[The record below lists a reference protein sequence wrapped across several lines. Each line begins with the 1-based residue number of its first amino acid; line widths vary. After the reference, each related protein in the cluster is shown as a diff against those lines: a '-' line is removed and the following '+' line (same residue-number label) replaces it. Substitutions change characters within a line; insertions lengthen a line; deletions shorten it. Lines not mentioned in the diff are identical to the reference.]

1 MKTALICHEDALL
14 DREGLV
20 RWLGSFS
27 EVKGVLVLR
36 EKRKRLWKRI
46 RHELRRSGVLGLLDV
61 FAFRIYSRIRL
72 RARDSAQEA
81 ALFDRLLAVDPPL
94 STAPVEKIVASP
106 NSPEAADFLASAAP
120 DILVARCKTLLRPEI
135 FSLARQGAFAFHPGI
150 CPEYRNAHGCFWAL
164 AQGDLGN
171 VGMTL
176 LKIDAGVD
184 TGPIYGQFRVPFQER
199 AESAHLIQLRSVFE
213 NLAPLRAA
221 LESFHA
227 GNAQPLDVAGRAS
240 ATWGQPR
247 LSTYLRWQRAARQ
260 RALEK

>member
-36 EKRKRLWKRI
+36 EKRKRFWKRI
-46 RHELRRSGVLGLLDV
+46 RHELKRSGILGLLDV
-61 FAFRIYSRIRL
+61 FAYRIYARTCL
-72 RARDSAQEA
+72 RTRDCAQEK
-81 ALFDRLLAVDPPL
+81 ALLSRVLSAYPPVYP
-94 STAPVEKIVASP
+94 TPVELLTASP
-106 NSPEAADFLASAAP
+106 NSQEAADFLAALDA

-135 FSLARQGAFAFHPGI
+135 FSLAKRGAFAFHPGI

-164 AQGDLGN
+164 AKGELGK

-176 LKIDAGVD
+176 LKIDEGVD
-184 TGPIYGQFRVPFQER
+184 TGPIYGQFNVQFHELG
-199 AESAHLIQLRSVFE
+199 ESAHMIQLRSVFE
-213 NLAPLRAA
+213 NLSSLRAA
-221 LESFHA
+221 LESFYA
-227 GNAQPLDVAGRAS
+227 KAAQPLDVAGRAS

-247 LSTYLRWQRAARQ
+247 LSSYFRWQRAARK
-260 RALEK
+260 RAQKK